1 MLGAYTTTPSSS
13 TGDEAS
19 LQPGDPLAC
28 ALACCISATLEVHQ
42 REARLFDA
50 PKWLCGFASAQQAIG
65 RWTLSDLERT
75 GLPSPERVLEEVCT
89 VSEATATSRVVAILA
104 LGLLDRVLNTNSPA
118 TRLAHDNWSLVWL
131 FCIHFAAKI
140 HYDVCKK
147 IINPRVRPSMH
158 AH

>member
-1 MLGAYTTTPSSS
+1 MCKQDAGKLYCPT
-13 TGDEAS
+13 DE
-19 LQPGDPLAC
+19 QCVID
-28 ALACCISATLEVHQ
+28 
-42 REARLFDA
+42 
-50 PKWLCGFASAQQAIG
+50 CGG
-65 RWTLSDLERT
+65 CT

-140 HYDVCKK
+140 HYDVCAAIK
-147 IINPRVRPSMH
+147 
-158 AH
+158 

>member
-140 HYDVCKK
+140 HYDVCAAIK
-147 IINPRVRPSMH
+147 
-158 AH
+158 